1 MDVKQEALEDL
12 IKLFQSDEVQLRRYM
27 ERSEWI
33 RNEVDRLTEE
43 NEKLRRINSEWI
55 RNKVDRLTEENK
67 KLRRVNSE
75 LKSANELLQETIEI
89 MKDYAKYIQYKIDKI
104 YNRLDL
110 IMELEDTGG
119 LNIDE

>member
-1 MDVKQEALEDL
+1 MDNKQEALEDL

-43 NEKLRRINSEWI
+43 N
-55 RNKVDRLTEENK
+55 K

-89 MKDYAKYIQYKIDKI
+89 MKDYAEYIQYKLDKI

-110 IMELEDTGG
+110 IMGLEDTGG